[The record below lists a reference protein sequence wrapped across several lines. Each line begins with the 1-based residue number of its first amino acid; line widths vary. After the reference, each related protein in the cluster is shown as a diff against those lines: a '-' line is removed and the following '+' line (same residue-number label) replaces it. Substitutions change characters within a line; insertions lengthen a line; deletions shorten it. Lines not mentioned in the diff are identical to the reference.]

1 MEQET
6 ELEKAVRKTVEET
19 TQQIDFFED
28 FNNLKE
34 SIGTLTKN
42 AQGFGYSY
50 LELVKLLDTVEPKI
64 KENNFIL
71 LSTTRRTDAVIKR
84 SDSAVII
91 HKDKDGNP
99 TLTSRR
105 EYESPCYEVH
115 SELIHTS
122 GQVLSCDLPLYVDDI
137 DPQSLGSAITYM
149 RRYSL
154 FVLLGIKTQDD
165 DGAKASAK
173 DKTKHY
179 LKEPLPSDPN
189 EIADFLVKQE
199 RPANYY
205 GDLKARQ
212 YEIDPKLYKQ
222 LVKIIYPD

>member
-1 MEQET
+1 MEQEP
-6 ELEKAVRKTVEET
+6 LKNLRKNEEQKEENT
-19 TQQIDFFED
+19 FASDYLK
-28 FNNLKE
+28 LKE
-34 SIGTLTKN
+34 SIGTITKN

-71 LSTTRRTDAVIKR
+71 VSTTRRTDGIIKR
-84 SDSAVII
+84 IDGAVVI

-115 SELIHTS
+115 SELIHIKTAN
-122 GQVLSCDLPLYVDDI
+122 VLSCDLPLYVDDI
-137 DPQSLGSAITYM
+137 DPQALGSAITYM

-165 DGAKASAK
+165 DGARASAR
-173 DKTKHY
+173 DKTK
-179 LKEPLPSDPN
+179 LGMKEPLPKNSED
-189 EIADFLVKQE
+189 IADFLVRQE
-199 RPANYY
+199 KPSAWY
-205 GDLKARQ
+205 GDLLARKN
-212 YEIDPKLYKQ
+212 EIEPNLYKK

>member
-1 MEQET
+1 MEQK
-6 ELEKAVRKTVEET
+6 LEDLRKNEVEEKNP
-19 TQQIDFFED
+19 FAED
-28 FNNLKE
+28 YNALKE
-34 SIGTLTKN
+34 SIGTITKN

-64 KENNFIL
+64 KEHNFMF
-71 LSTTRRTDAVIKR
+71 LSTTRRTDGIIKR

-105 EYESPCYEVH
+105 EYESPCYEIH
-115 SELIHTS
+115 SELIYVKT
-122 GQVLSCDLPLYVDDI
+122 GQVLSCDLPLYTDDI

-173 DKTKHY
+173 DKTRQG
-179 LKEPLPSDPN
+179 LKQPLPSNPE

-199 RPANYY
+199 RPSMYY

-212 YEIDPKLYKQ
+212 QEIEPKLYQ
-222 LVKIIYPD
+222 RLVKIIYPE

>member
-1 MEQET
+1 MEQGKDLREVK
-6 ELEKAVRKTVEET
+6 EKQEERP
-19 TQQIDFFED
+19 DFFKD
-28 FNNLKE
+28 YNNLKD
-34 SIGTLTKN
+34 SIGVITKN

-50 LELVKLLDTVEPKI
+50 LELVKLLDTVEPKV
-64 KENNFIL
+64 KENNFVL
-71 LSTTRRTDAVIKR
+71 LSTTRRTEGTVRR
-84 SDSAVII
+84 SDSSVIV

-99 TLTSRR
+99 TLTARR
-105 EYESPCYEVH
+105 DYESPCYEVH

-137 DPQSLGSAITYM
+137 DPQALGSAITYM

-165 DGAKASAK
+165 DGASASAK
-173 DKTKHY
+173 DKTKRN
-179 LKEPLPSDPN
+179 LKEPLPENPDD
-189 EIADFLVKQE
+189 IAEFLVRQE
-199 RPANYY
+199 KPSMYY

-212 YEIDPKLYKQ
+212 NELEPDLYKK